1 MHSKKLS
8 ARARRAIL
16 ARMTPEQRMAE
27 ERAKLAIVN
36 DFLARHGLAP
46 VVA

>member
-8 ARARRAIL
+8 ARARRAIQ
-16 ARMTPEQRMAE
+16 AKMSPEQRMAE